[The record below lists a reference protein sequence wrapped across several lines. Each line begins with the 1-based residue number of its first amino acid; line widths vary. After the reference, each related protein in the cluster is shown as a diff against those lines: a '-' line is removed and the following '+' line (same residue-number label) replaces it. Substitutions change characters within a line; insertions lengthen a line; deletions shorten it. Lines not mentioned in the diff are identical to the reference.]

1 MMNQQLR
8 EAREAVDV
16 ALDRIAE
23 IKKITS
29 NAKAWSWFDIM
40 GNGML
45 GSYFKRQNIK
55 NLNAQVA
62 ILKDDLQRVVAE
74 LEDIDFSAEFS
85 ISDTQQDEV
94 FDIWFDNI
102 FTDAR
107 VHQELTD
114 LNKKIE
120 ETEEKLWVI
129 AQVIDREMDE
139 TK

>member
-1 MMNQQLR
+1 MNQQLR